1 MIVVAHPRVAADADP
16 STSDVLD
23 QVDLVTGALA
33 AGGEPFEVVAV
44 DGGRVWEAL
53 APRPGVVV
61 FNLLEAPPGSPQLQ
75 PAATAALELLGLP
88 CTGSAAAPMW
98 LTTDKLATR
107 AVLTSGGLP
116 VPPGG
121 RFEPDCPTLLDDV
134 PPPWILKPAYEDA
147 SLGLEGDPVCAT
159 AAQAVTRGRNLAARF
174 PGQPIVLEHFLPGRE
189 FNASLLEDAG
199 GVEVLPV
206 AEIEFVDFPAGT
218 PAVVGYEAKW
228 RTGSFE
234 YEHTVRRFPSAEADG
249 LLLDE
254 LAALARSAWRRCDL
268 GGYARVDLRLDETGR
283 PHILEVNANPC
294 LSADA
299 GFMAAANR
307 AGLDAAAVVGRIV
320 AAARRRADRGRSAGG
335 ARRDHPA

>member
-23 QVDLVTGALA
+23 QVELVTGALA
-33 AGGEPFEVVAV
+33 ALGERFETVAV
-44 DGGRVWEAL
+44 DGGRVWEAV

-88 CTGSAAAPMW
+88 FTGSAAATMW

-107 AVLTSGGLP
+107 ALLASHGLP
-116 VPPGG
+116 VPAGG
-121 RFEPDCPTLLDDV
+121 RFDPEQPTLLGEV
-134 PPPWILKPAYEDA
+134 PPPWILKPAFEDA

-159 AAQAVTRGRNLAARF
+159 VERAIERGRRLTAHF

-189 FNASLLEDAG
+189 FNVALLEDAV

-206 AEIEFVDFPAGT
+206 AEIEFVDFPPGT
-218 PAVVGYEAKW
+218 PLLVGYEAKW
-228 RTGSFE
+228 LTGSFE
-234 YEHTVRRFPSAEADG
+234 YEHTVRRFPSPEADRA
-249 LLLDE
+249 LLDG
-254 LAALARSAWRRCDL
+254 LAALARSAWWACSL
-268 GGYARVDLRLDETGR
+268 AGYARVDLRLNESGR
-283 PHILEVNANPC
+283 PQILEVNANPC

-299 GFMAAANR
+299 GFMAAAGQ

-320 AAARRRADRGRSAGG
+320 AAARRRATCPGQT
-335 ARRDHPA
+335 